1 MKFYNRATEME
12 ILKRNWANSDSKS
25 IFTVMTGRHSKP
37 SSTLSEKTSEN
48 TRTFSWQV
56 CQWMRC

>member
-12 ILKRNWANSDSKS
+12 ILKRNWANSDLKS

-48 TRTFSWQV
+48 TRTFS
-56 CQWMRC
+56 